1 MLCMPESRDVFG
13 VSWWETGRIR
23 VCCPPQHGRRVWR
36 CGWETGRIRVRCP
49 SIIPFCPS
57 VSLALFSSVLLPSGI
72 FLLHSQ
78 VSLPVSVPE
87 WVFPVALSCCF
98 VCAYVI
104 VIGMIMVLGGAFW
117 IDIYHFYKQKI
128 EIFSQNI
135 LQSHD
140 KAVPLQPLLKKSFD
154 HCNDSYGRLAQ
165 LVQSVCLTSRGSGV
179 RIPQRPP
186 GVSPVVP
193 QGIAG
198 EFVFR

>member
-1 MLCMPESRDVFG
+1 MPESRVVFG
-13 VSWWETGRIR
+13 VSWWEAGRMEE
-23 VCCPPQHGRRVWR
+23 CCPPQHGRRVWR

-78 VSLPVSVPE
+78 VTLSVAVSE
-87 WVFPVALSCCF
+87 RVFPRCALLLFCMRLCH
-98 VCAYVI
+98 CYWHDNGA
-104 VIGMIMVLGGAFW
+104 GGAFW
-117 IDIYHFYKQKI
+117 IDIYHFYKQKR

>member
-1 MLCMPESRDVFG
+1 MSLACHGGRQGEWRSVALLNMVDESGDVG
-13 VSWWETGRIR
+13 GRQGESGC
-23 VCCPPQHGRRVWR
+23 VAH
-36 CGWETGRIRVRCP
+36 
-49 SIIPFCPS
+49 SFIPFCPP
-57 VSLALFSSVLLPSGI
+57 VSLALFSSVLLPAGI
-72 FLLHSQ
+72 FLLHSH
-78 VSLPVSVPE
+78 VSLSVAVPE
-87 WVFPVALSCCF
+87 WVFPAALSCCF
-98 VCAYVI
+98 CMRLCHCYRHDNGA
-104 VIGMIMVLGGAFW
+104 GGAFW
-117 IDIYHFYKQKI
+117 IDIYHFYKQKR

>member
-1 MLCMPESRDVFG
+1 MG
-13 VSWWETGRIR
+13 VS
-23 VCCPPQHGRRVWR
+23 R
-36 CGWETGRIRVRCP
+36 C
-49 SIIPFCPS
+49 
-57 VSLALFSSVLLPSGI
+57 ALLLYCMRLCHCYRHDNG
-72 FLLHSQ
+72 
-78 VSLPVSVPE
+78 
-87 WVFPVALSCCF
+87 A
-98 VCAYVI
+98 
-104 VIGMIMVLGGAFW
+104 GDAFW
-117 IDIYHFYKQKI
+117 IDIYHFYKQKR

-198 EFVFR
+198 EFVFGLRITVWSNRRQLLAHPAMVSRDGRCVRSKGKPSATPHQ

>member
-1 MLCMPESRDVFG
+1 MRVGDRTNQG
-13 VSWWETGRIR
+13 VLPTASSHSARLF
-23 VCCPPQHGRRVWR
+23 
-36 CGWETGRIRVRCP
+36 P
-49 SIIPFCPS
+49 SHC
-57 VSLALFSSVLLPSGI
+57 
-72 FLLHSQ
+72 FLM
-78 VSLPVSVPE
+78 
-87 WVFPVALSCCF
+87 SCCRLAYSYCIVRSRCQLPCRRGCF
-98 VCAYVI
+98 RCALLLFCMRLCHCYRRDN
-104 VIGMIMVLGGAFW
+104 GAGDASW
-117 IDIYHFYKQKI
+117 IDIYHFYKQKR

>member
-1 MLCMPESRDVFG
+1 MACHGGRQGEWRSVALLNMVDESGDAG
-13 VSWWETGRIR
+13 GRL
-23 VCCPPQHGRRVWR
+23 VESGCVAH
-36 CGWETGRIRVRCP
+36 

-57 VSLALFSSVLLPSGI
+57 VSLALFSYVLLPAGI
-72 FLLHSQ
+72 FLLHSH
-78 VSLPVSVPE
+78 VSLLVAVSE
-87 WVFPVALSCCF
+87 RVFPAALSCCF
-98 VCAYVI
+98 CMRLCHCYRHDNGA
-104 VIGMIMVLGGAFW
+104 GDAFW
-117 IDIYHFYKQKI
+117 IDIYHFYKQKR

>member
-1 MLCMPESRDVFG
+1 ME
-13 VSWWETGRIR
+13 E
-23 VCCPPQHGRRVWR
+23 CCPPQHGRRVWR
-36 CGWETGRIRVRCP
+36 CGWETGLIRVHCP
-49 SIIPFCPS
+49 RHHPVLSAFSSRIVFFCPAAGWHILVAWS
-57 VSLALFSSVLLPSGI
+57 CLAVSCRSKMGVSRCALLLFCMRLCHCYRHDNG
-72 FLLHSQ
+72 
-78 VSLPVSVPE
+78 
-87 WVFPVALSCCF
+87 A
-98 VCAYVI
+98 
-104 VIGMIMVLGGAFW
+104 GDAFW
-117 IDIYHFYKQKI
+117 IDIYHFYKQKR

>member
-1 MLCMPESRDVFG
+1 MSLACHGERQGESGCVA
-13 VSWWETGRIR
+13 
-23 VCCPPQHGRRVWR
+23 H
-36 CGWETGRIRVRCP
+36 
-49 SIIPFCPS
+49 SIIPFCPP
-57 VSLALFSSVLLPSGI
+57 VSLALFSYVLLPAGL
-72 FLLHSQ
+72 FLLHSHVTLSVA
-78 VSLPVSVPE
+78 VSE
-87 WVFPVALSCCF
+87 RVFSRCALLLYCMRLCH
-98 VCAYVI
+98 CYRHDNGA
-104 VIGMIMVLGGAFW
+104 GNAFW
-117 IDIYHFYKQKI
+117 IDIYHFYKQKRA
-128 EIFSQNI
+128 IFCQNI

>member
-1 MLCMPESRDVFG
+1 MACHGGRQGESGCVALLNMVDESGDVG
-13 VSWWETGRIR
+13 GRLGESGR
-23 VCCPPQHGRRVWR
+23 VAH
-36 CGWETGRIRVRCP
+36 

-57 VSLALFSSVLLPSGI
+57 VSLALFSYVLLPAGI

-78 VSLPVSVPE
+78 VTLSVAVSE
-87 WVFPVALSCCF
+87 RVFPAALSCCF
-98 VCAYVI
+98 CIRLCHCYRHDNGA
-104 VIGMIMVLGGAFW
+104 GDAFW
-117 IDIYHFYKQKI
+117 IDIYHFYKQKR
-128 EIFSQNI
+128 EIFCQNI
-135 LQSHD
+135 LRSHD

>member
-1 MLCMPESRDVFG
+1 ME
-13 VSWWETGRIR
+13 E
-23 VCCPPQHGRRVWR
+23 CCPPQHGRRVWR
-36 CGWETGRIRVRCP
+36 CGWETGRIRVCCP
-49 SIIPFCPS
+49 QLHPVLPAFSSRIVFFCPAAGWHILVAWS
-57 VSLALFSSVLLPSGI
+57 CLAVSCRVRMGVSRCALLLFCMRLCHCYS
-72 FLLHSQ
+72 HDN
-78 VSLPVSVPE
+78 
-87 WVFPVALSCCF
+87 
-98 VCAYVI
+98 
-104 VIGMIMVLGGAFW
+104 GAGDASW
-117 IDIYHFYKQKI
+117 IDIYHFYEQKR